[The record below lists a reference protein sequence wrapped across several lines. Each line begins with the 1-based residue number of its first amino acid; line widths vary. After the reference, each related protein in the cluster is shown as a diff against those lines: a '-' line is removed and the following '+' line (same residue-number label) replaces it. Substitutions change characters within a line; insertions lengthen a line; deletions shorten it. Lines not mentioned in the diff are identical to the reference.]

1 MSADSNTFESVKAAV
16 LSAHKSTTSEEK
28 ISFYNRWAENYEQDV
43 AVLDYC
49 APSLAA
55 DCISSHFS
63 SAREAAL
70 VLDVAC
76 GTGLV
81 AKHDRDT
88 IIVSSM
94 TDTETFVE
102 QMKKLG
108 FEHFVGV
115 DGSEVMLGKA
125 RQSGLYQDLK
135 QCMLGKEPLP
145 VQGGRFDVVVIVG
158 ALSVGN
164 VPISTT
170 RDLCNATKP
179 GGFICMTTR
188 SNQENS
194 EYKAALDS
202 ELRKMEEEELWT
214 CLEVTEV
221 KDWERAVSEK
231 EDGYISGVVY
241 LYKKL

>member
-43 AVLDYC
+43 AVLDYR

-55 DCISSHFS
+55 ECISSHFS

-81 AKHDRDT
+81 AKH
-88 IIVSSM
+88 
-94 TDTETFVE
+94 
-102 QMKKLG
+102 MKKLG

-164 VPISTT
+164 APISTT

-214 CLEVTEV
+214 CLEVTKV

>member
-81 AKHDRDT
+81 AKH
-88 IIVSSM
+88 
-94 TDTETFVE
+94 
-102 QMKKLG
+102 MKKLG

>member
-43 AVLDYC
+43 AVLDYR

-55 DCISSHFS
+55 ECISSHFS

-81 AKHDRDT
+81 AKH
-88 IIVSSM
+88 
-94 TDTETFVE
+94 
-102 QMKKLG
+102 MKKLG

-214 CLEVTEV
+214 CLEVTKV

>member
-1 MSADSNTFESVKAAV
+1 MTGFCIMSADSNTFESVKAV
-16 LSAHKSTTSEEK
+16 ILSAHKSTTSEEK
-28 ISFYNRWAENYEQDV
+28 VSFYNRWAENYDQLLHVKDISSDV
-43 AVLDYC
+43 AVLDYR

-63 SAREAAL
+63 NVREAAV

-81 AKHDRDT
+81 AKH
-88 IIVSSM
+88 
-94 TDTETFVE
+94 
-102 QMKKLG
+102 MKKLG

-115 DGSEVMLGKA
+115 DGSEAMLGRA
-125 RQSGLYQDLK
+125 RESGLYQDLK
-135 QCMLGKEPLP
+135 QCLLGEEPLP
-145 VQGGRFDVVVIVG
+145 VQWGSFDVVVIVG
-158 ALSVGN
+158 ALSAGQ
-164 VPISTT
+164 VPIGIA
-170 RDLCNATKP
+170 RHLCNATKS
-179 GGFICMTTR
+179 GGSICMTTR
-188 SNQENS
+188 SNQDNL

>member
-1 MSADSNTFESVKAAV
+1 MTGFCIMSADSNTFESVKAV
-16 LSAHKSTTSEEK
+16 ILSAHKSTTSEEK
-28 ISFYNRWAENYEQDV
+28 VSFYNRWAENYDQLLHVKDISSDV
-43 AVLDYC
+43 AVLDYR

-63 SAREAAL
+63 NVREAAV

-81 AKHDRDT
+81 AKHMR
-88 IIVSSM
+88 
-94 TDTETFVE
+94 
-102 QMKKLG
+102 KLG

-115 DGSEVMLGKA
+115 DGSEAMLGRA
-125 RQSGLYQDLK
+125 RESGLYQDLK
-135 QCMLGKEPLP
+135 QCMLGEEPLP
-145 VQGGRFDVVVIVG
+145 VQWGSFDVVVIVG
-158 ALSVGN
+158 ALSSGQ
-164 VPISTT
+164 VPIGIA
-170 RDLCNATKP
+170 RHLCSATKP
-179 GGFICMTTR
+179 GGSICMTTR
-188 SNQENS
+188 SNQDNL